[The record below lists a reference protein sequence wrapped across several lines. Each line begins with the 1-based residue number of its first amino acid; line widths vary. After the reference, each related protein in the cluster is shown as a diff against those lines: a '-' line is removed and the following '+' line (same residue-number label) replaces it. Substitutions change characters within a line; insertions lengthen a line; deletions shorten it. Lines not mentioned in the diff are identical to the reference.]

1 MSREDFVKRHEK
13 WNRILGNENIIFTL
27 FLIFTGAAVLATL
40 GLYARQSL
48 PVVYIVLGILF
59 GPSGTKWVTDPI
71 IIKQISLV
79 GIIFLLF
86 LLGMNLPAKKLIHL
100 VRQTTLITGVS
111 ALLFGLIGFAIAT
124 FFAFSFTEAVVIGT
138 ATMFSSTIIG
148 LKLLPTT
155 VLHHRHTGEIIISI
169 LLLQDLLAIM
179 VMLFLQAADQGHW
192 PLTDLALLVVYLIVV
207 ALSSYAIH
215 RYILVKL
222 ISRFDKIQ
230 EYIFLVTIGWC
241 LGVAEFAHHLGL
253 SHEIGAFLAG
263 VAFAANPIALYITEV
278 LKPLRD
284 FFLILFFFSLG
295 ASFDLGQVKDIL
307 IPALLLAVL
316 MLGVKPLA
324 FKYLLSN
331 AGEDRKVSA
340 EIGVRLGQGS
350 EFSLLIA
357 VLALDMAVIGEQA
370 AYLIQIS
377 TLLTFIASSYFIV
390 LRYPTPVAVSDK
402 LRRD

>member
-1 MSREDFVKRHEK
+1 M
-13 WNRILGNENIIFTL
+13 GNENIIYTI
-27 FLIFTGAAVLATL
+27 FLIFTGAAVLATV

-48 PVVYIVLGILF
+48 LVVYILLGILF
-59 GPSGTKWVTDPI
+59 GPSGAKWVTDPV
-71 IIKQISLV
+71 IIKQISHV

-100 VRQTTLITGVS
+100 VKQTTLITGVS
-111 ALLFGLIGFAIAT
+111 SLLFGLIGFGIALL
-124 FFAFSFTEAVVIGT
+124 FSFTTTESIVIGT
-138 ATMFSSTIIG
+138 AMMFSSTIIG

-155 VLHHRHTGEIIISI
+155 VLHHRHTGELIISI

-179 VMLFLQAADQGHW
+179 ILLFLQAADQGQW
-192 PLTDLALLVVYLIVV
+192 PLSELAMLIVYFAVV
-207 ALSSYAIH
+207 AVTTYVLQ
-215 RYILVKL
+215 RYVLLKL
-222 ISRFDKIQ
+222 IGQFDKIQ

-241 LGVAEFAHHLGL
+241 LGVAEFAHQLGL
-253 SHEIGAFLAG
+253 SYEIGAFLAG
-263 VAFAANPIALYITEV
+263 VALAANPISLYISEV

-284 FFLILFFFSLG
+284 FFLILFFFSVG
-295 ASFDLGQVKDIL
+295 ATFDLGLAQDIML
-307 IPALLLAVL
+307 PAVL
-316 MLGVKPLA
+316 LGLMILAVKPLA
-324 FKYLLSN
+324 FKYLLIN
-331 AGEDRKVSA
+331 AGEDYKVSA
-340 EIGVRLGQGS
+340 EVGVRLGQGS

-370 AYLIQIS
+370 AYLIQVS

>member
-1 MSREDFVKRHEK
+1 M
-13 WNRILGNENIIFTL
+13 GNENIIYTI
-27 FLIFTGAAVLATL
+27 FLIFTGAAILATV

-48 PVVYIVLGILF
+48 LVVYILLGILF
-59 GPSGTKWVTDPI
+59 GPSGAKWVTDPVI
-71 IIKQISLV
+71 IQQISHV

-111 ALLFGLIGFAIAT
+111 SLLFGVMGFAVALA
-124 FFAFSFTEAVVIGT
+124 FAFNTTESVVIGT
-138 ATMFSSTIIG
+138 AMMFSSTIIG

-179 VMLFLQAADQGHW
+179 VLLFLQAGNQGQW
-192 PLTDLALLVVYLIVV
+192 PINELAMLVVYFI
-207 ALSSYAIH
+207 AIGVITYLLQ
-215 RYILVKL
+215 RYILFKL
-222 ISRFDKIQ
+222 IERFDKIQ
-230 EYIFLVTIGWC
+230 EYIFLITIGWC
-241 LGVAEFAHHLGL
+241 LGIAQLADQLGL
-253 SHEIGAFLAG
+253 SYEIGAFLAG
-263 VAFAANPIALYITEV
+263 VALAANPIAFYITDV

-295 ASFDLGQVKDIL
+295 ATFDLRLAQNIMLPAIL
-307 IPALLLAVL
+307 LGALILA
-316 MLGVKPLA
+316 VKPLA
-324 FKYLLSN
+324 IKYLLVN
-331 AGEDRKVSA
+331 AGEDAKVSA
-340 EIGVRLGQGS
+340 EVGVRLGQGS

-357 VLALDMAVIGEQA
+357 VLALDMNVIGEQA
-370 AYLIQIS
+370 AYLIQVS

>member
-1 MSREDFVKRHEK
+1 V
-13 WNRILGNENIIFTL
+13 GNENIIYTI
-27 FLIFTGAAVLATL
+27 FLIFTGAAVLATV

-48 PVVYIVLGILF
+48 LVVYILLGILF
-59 GPSGTKWVTDPI
+59 GPSGAKWVTDPVV
-71 IIKQISLV
+71 IKQISHV

-100 VRQTTLITGVS
+100 VKQTTLITGVS
-111 ALLFGLIGFAIAT
+111 SLLFGMLGFGIALLF
-124 FFAFSFTEAVVIGT
+124 AFSTTESIVIGT
-138 ATMFSSTIIG
+138 AMMFSSTIIG

-155 VLHHRHTGEIIISI
+155 VLHHRHTGELIISI

-179 VMLFLQAADQGHW
+179 VLLFLQAANQGQW
-192 PLTDLALLVVYLIVV
+192 PLSELAMLTVYFAVV
-207 ALSSYAIH
+207 ALFTYVLQ
-215 RYILVKL
+215 RYVLLKL
-222 ISRFDKIQ
+222 ISQFDKIQ
-230 EYIFLVTIGWC
+230 EYLFLVTIGWC
-241 LGVAEFAHHLGL
+241 LGVAEFAHQLGL
-253 SHEIGAFLAG
+253 SYEIGAFLAG
-263 VAFAANPIALYITEV
+263 VALAANPISLYISEV

-284 FFLILFFFSLG
+284 FFLILFFFSVG
-295 ASFDLGQVKDIL
+295 ATFDLGLAQDIML
-307 IPALLLAVL
+307 PAVL
-316 MLGVKPLA
+316 LGSMILAVKPLA
-324 FKYLLSN
+324 FKYLLIN
-331 AGEDRKVSA
+331 AGEDSKVSA

-370 AYLIQIS
+370 AYLIQVS

>member
-1 MSREDFVKRHEK
+1 M
-13 WNRILGNENIIFTL
+13 GNENIIYTI
-27 FLIFTGAAVLATL
+27 FLIFTGAAILATV

-48 PVVYIVLGILF
+48 LVVYILLGILF
-59 GPSGTKWVTDPI
+59 GPSGAKWVTDPV
-71 IIKQISLV
+71 IIKQISHV

-100 VRQTTLITGVS
+100 VKQTTLITGASSLLFGVIGFGI
-111 ALLFGLIGFAIAT
+111 ALLF
-124 FFAFSFTEAVVIGT
+124 AFNTTESIVIGT
-138 ATMFSSTIIG
+138 AMMFSSTIIG

-169 LLLQDLLAIM
+169 LLLQDILAIM
-179 VMLFLQAADQGHW
+179 VLLFLQAANHGQW
-192 PLTDLALLVVYLIVV
+192 PLSELAMIIVYFVVV
-207 ALSSYAIH
+207 ALTTFAFQ
-215 RYILVKL
+215 RYVLLKL

-230 EYIFLVTIGWC
+230 EYLFLVTIGWC
-241 LGVAEFAHHLGL
+241 LGVAQFAHQLGL
-253 SHEIGAFLAG
+253 SYEIGAFLAG
-263 VAFAANPIALYITEV
+263 VALAANPISLYITEV

-284 FFLILFFFSLG
+284 FFLILFFFSVG
-295 ASFDLGQVKDIL
+295 ATFDLGLAEDIL
-307 IPALLLAVL
+307 IPAALLGALILAL
-316 MLGVKPLA
+316 KPLV
-324 FKYLLSN
+324 FKYLLITS
-331 AGEDRKVSA
+331 GEDKKVSA

-370 AYLIQIS
+370 AYLIQVS
-377 TLLTFIASSYFIV
+377 TLLTFMASSYFIV

>member
-1 MSREDFVKRHEK
+1 
-13 WNRILGNENIIFTL
+13 LGHENIIFTL

-48 PVVYIVLGILF
+48 PVVYIVLGILL
-59 GPSGTKWVTDPI
+59 GPSGAKWVTDPF

-86 LLGMNLPAKKLIHL
+86 LLGMNLPVKKLLHL
-100 VRQTTLITGVS
+100 VRQTTLITTVS
-111 ALLFGLIGFAIAT
+111 SLLFGLIGFAIAKVFGFNAT
-124 FFAFSFTEAVVIGT
+124 ESFIVGT

-169 LLLQDLLAIM
+169 LLLQDLLAIL
-179 VMLFLQAADQGHW
+179 VLLFLQAADQGHW
-192 PLTDLALLVVYLIVV
+192 PLKELALLVVYLVIV
-207 ALSSYAIH
+207 AISTYAIH
-215 RYILVKL
+215 RFILVKL

-230 EYIFLVTIGWC
+230 EYIFLITIGWC
-241 LGVAEFAHHLGL
+241 LGVAEFAHQLGL

-278 LKPLRD
+278 LRPLRD

-295 ASFDLGQVKDIL
+295 ASIDLGTVKDVLVPALVLAIL
-307 IPALLLAVL
+307 I
-316 MLGVKPLA
+316 LGVKPLA
-324 FKYLLSN
+324 FKFLLRN
-331 AGEDRKVSA
+331 AGENNAVSA

-390 LRYPTPVAVSDK
+390 MRYPTPVAVSDK

>member
-1 MSREDFVKRHEK
+1 M
-13 WNRILGNENIIFTL
+13 GNENIIYTI
-27 FLIFTGAAVLATL
+27 FLIFTGAAILATV

-48 PVVYIVLGILF
+48 LVVYILLGILF
-59 GPSGTKWVTDPI
+59 GPSGAKWVTDPV
-71 IIKQISLV
+71 IIKQISHV

-100 VRQTTLITGVS
+100 VKQTTLITGVS
-111 ALLFGLIGFAIAT
+111 SLLFGFIGIGIALLF
-124 FFAFSFTEAVVIGT
+124 AFNTTESVVIGT
-138 ATMFSSTIIG
+138 AMMFSSTIIG

-179 VMLFLQAADQGHW
+179 VLLFLQAANQGQW
-192 PLTDLALLVVYLIVV
+192 PLSELAMLIVYFAVV
-207 ALSSYAIH
+207 AVTTYVFQ
-215 RYILVKL
+215 RYVLLKL

-230 EYIFLVTIGWC
+230 EYLFLITIGWC
-241 LGVAEFAHHLGL
+241 LGVAQFAHQLGL
-253 SHEIGAFLAG
+253 SYEIGAFLAG
-263 VAFAANPIALYITEV
+263 VALAANPIALYISEV

-284 FFLILFFFSLG
+284 FFLILFFFSVGATFNLGLARDIMLPAALLG
-295 ASFDLGQVKDIL
+295 AMIL
-307 IPALLLAVL
+307 A
-316 MLGVKPLA
+316 VKPLA
-324 FKYLLSN
+324 FKYLLIN
-331 AGEDRKVSA
+331 AGEDQKVSA

-357 VLALDMAVIGEQA
+357 VLALDMSVIGEQA
-370 AYLIQIS
+370 AYLIQVS

>member
-1 MSREDFVKRHEK
+1 
-13 WNRILGNENIIFTL
+13 LGHENIVFTL

-48 PVVYIVLGILF
+48 PVVYIVLGIAL
-59 GPSGTKWVTDPI
+59 GPSGAKWVTDPF

-100 VRQTTLITGVS
+100 VKKTTLITGVS
-111 ALLFGLIGFAIAT
+111 SLLFGLIGFAVT
-124 FFAFSFTEAVVIGT
+124 KSFGFSVTESFIVGT

-155 VLHHRHTGEIIISI
+155 VLHHRHTGEMIISI

-179 VMLFLQAADQGHW
+179 VLLFLQAAHEGHW
-192 PLTDLALLVVYLIVV
+192 PLKELLLLVVNLIVV
-207 ALSSYAIH
+207 AMAAYAVH
-215 RYILVKL
+215 RFILVKL

-230 EYIFLVTIGWC
+230 EYIFLITIGWC
-241 LGVAEFAHHLGL
+241 LGVAEFAHQLGL

-263 VAFAANPIALYITEV
+263 VVFAANPIALYITEI

-295 ASFDLGQVKDIL
+295 ASFDLGMVKDVL
-307 IPALLLAVL
+307 IPAFVLAIL
-316 MLGVKPLA
+316 MLSVKPLA
-324 FKYLLSN
+324 FKYLLRNS
-331 AGEDRKVSA
+331 GEDNRVSA

-357 VLALDMAVIGEQA
+357 VLALDMAVIGAQA

-390 LRYPTPVAVSDK
+390 LRYPTPVAVSDR

>member
-1 MSREDFVKRHEK
+1 MGH
-13 WNRILGNENIIFTL
+13 ENIIFTL

-48 PVVYIVLGILF
+48 PVVYIVLGILL
-59 GPSGTKWVTDPI
+59 GPSGAKWVTDPF

-100 VRQTTLITGVS
+100 VKKTTLITGVS
-111 ALLFGLIGFAIAT
+111 SLLFGLIGFAIAK
-124 FFAFSFTEAVVIGT
+124 SFGFNVTESFVVGT

-155 VLHHRHTGEIIISI
+155 VLHHRHTGEMIISI

-179 VMLFLQAADQGHW
+179 VLMFLQGANEGHW
-192 PLTDLALLVVYLIVV
+192 PVKGLLLLVVYLFVV
-207 ALSSYAIH
+207 AFTAYTVH
-215 RYILVKL
+215 RFILVKL

-230 EYIFLVTIGWC
+230 EYIFLITIGWC
-241 LGVAEFAHHLGL
+241 LGVAEFGHQLGL

-295 ASFDLGQVKDIL
+295 ASFDLGMVKDVL
-307 IPALLLAVL
+307 IPAGVLA
-316 MLGVKPLA
+316 GINTSFTIPR
-324 FKYLLSN
+324 SN
-331 AGEDRKVSA
+331 
-340 EIGVRLGQGS
+340 GVRLGQGS

-357 VLALDMAVIGEQA
+357 VLALDMAVIGAQA

-390 LRYPTPVAVSDK
+390 LRYPTPVAVSDR

>member
-1 MSREDFVKRHEK
+1 V
-13 WNRILGNENIIFTL
+13 GNENIIYTI
-27 FLIFTGAAVLATL
+27 FLIFTGAAILATV

-48 PVVYIVLGILF
+48 LVVYILLGILL
-59 GPSGTKWVTDPI
+59 GPSGAKLVTDPV
-71 IIKQISLV
+71 IIKQISHV

-100 VRQTTLITGVS
+100 VKQTTLITGVS
-111 ALLFGLIGFAIAT
+111 SLLFGVIGFGIALLFT
-124 FFAFSFTEAVVIGT
+124 FSTTESIVIGT
-138 ATMFSSTIIG
+138 AMMFSSTIIG

-179 VMLFLQAADQGHW
+179 VLLFLQAADRGQW
-192 PLTDLALLVVYLIVV
+192 PLSELAMLIVYFVVV
-207 ALSSYAIH
+207 AVTTYVFQ
-215 RYILVKL
+215 RYVLLKL

-230 EYIFLVTIGWC
+230 EYLFLITIGWC
-241 LGVAEFAHHLGL
+241 LGVAEFAHQLGL
-253 SHEIGAFLAG
+253 SYEIGAFLAG
-263 VAFAANPIALYITEV
+263 VALAANPISLYISDV

-284 FFLILFFFSLG
+284 FFLILFFFSVG
-295 ASFDLGQVKDIL
+295 ATFDLGLARDIL
-307 IPALLLAVL
+307 LPAVL
-316 MLGVKPLA
+316 LGIMILALKPLA
-324 FKYLLSN
+324 FQYLLMNS
-331 AGEDRKVSA
+331 GEDKKVSA

-370 AYLIQIS
+370 AYLIQVS

>member
-1 MSREDFVKRHEK
+1 M
-13 WNRILGNENIIFTL
+13 GNENIIYTI
-27 FLIFTGAAVLATL
+27 FLIFTGAAVLATV

-48 PVVYIVLGILF
+48 LVVYILLGILF
-59 GPSGTKWVTDPI
+59 GPSGAKWVTDPVV
-71 IIKQISLV
+71 IKQISHV

-100 VRQTTLITGVS
+100 VKQTTLITGVS
-111 ALLFGLIGFAIAT
+111 SLLFGMLGFGIALLF
-124 FFAFSFTEAVVIGT
+124 AFSTTESIVIGT
-138 ATMFSSTIIG
+138 AMMFSSTIIG

-155 VLHHRHTGEIIISI
+155 VLHHRHTGELIISI

-179 VMLFLQAADQGHW
+179 VLLFLQAANQGQW
-192 PLTDLALLVVYLIVV
+192 PLSELAMLTVYFAVV
-207 ALSSYAIH
+207 ALFTYVLQ
-215 RYILVKL
+215 RYVLLKL
-222 ISRFDKIQ
+222 ISQFDKIQ
-230 EYIFLVTIGWC
+230 EYLFLVTIGWC
-241 LGVAEFAHHLGL
+241 LGVAEFAHQLGL
-253 SHEIGAFLAG
+253 SYEIGAFLAG
-263 VAFAANPIALYITEV
+263 VALAANPISLYISEV

-284 FFLILFFFSLG
+284 FFLILFFFSVG
-295 ASFDLGQVKDIL
+295 ATFDLGLAQDIML
-307 IPALLLAVL
+307 PAVL
-316 MLGVKPLA
+316 LGSMILAVKPLA
-324 FKYLLSN
+324 FKYLLIN
-331 AGEDRKVSA
+331 AGEDSKVSA

-370 AYLIQIS
+370 AYLIQVS